1 MNKTKLVLGVDVGG
15 TNTVFGLVDKTGNV
29 FLIDSIPTHGDKS
42 AEDLFKRLFEKFYQV
57 SEDAK
62 EDFELAGIG
71 IGAPNANYYKGT
83 VENPPN
89 LNWEYVD
96 IISLIKKFSDAPV
109 ALTNDANAAAL
120 GEMYYGAAKGMKDLI
135 VITLGTGLGSGIVV
149 NGNLVYGHDGFA
161 GEIGHTI
168 YDPQGRQCGC
178 GRKGCLE
185 TYASAPGIKR
195 TVMEL
200 IANTNFKSKLR
211 SVSYESLDAKFITE
225 LALQGDKIALEAFD
239 FTAKVLGIKLADAIA
254 HTSPEA
260 IILFG
265 GLANAGDLLL
275 VPTKK
280 YLEENVFHVF
290 RNKVKILKSELN
302 EGKSAVLGAA
312 ALIWHEL
319 NTMVINQ

>member
-1 MNKTKLVLGVDVGG
+1 MNKNKLVLGVDVGG
-15 TNTVFGLVDKTGNV
+15 TNTVFGLVDQIGNI
-29 FLIDSIPTHGDKS
+29 FLINSIPTNGNQS
-42 AEDLFKRLFEKFYQV
+42 AENLFSRLFEKFYQL

-62 EDFELAGIG
+62 EEFELVGIG
-71 IGAPNANYYKGT
+71 IGAPNANYFKGT
-83 VENPPN
+83 IENPPN
-89 LNWEYVD
+89 LKWGFVD
-96 IISLIKKFSDAPV
+96 VISLLKKFSDVPV

-120 GEMYYGAAKGMKDLI
+120 GEMYYGAAKGMKDFI

-149 NGNLVYGHDGFA
+149 NGNLIYGHDGFA

-200 IANTNFKSKLR
+200 IAKTNLKSRLR
-211 SVSYESLDAKFITE
+211 TVSFENLDAKLITE
-225 LALQGDKIALEAFD
+225 LALEGDMLALEAFD
-239 FTAKVLGIKLADAIA
+239 FTARVLGIKLADAVA

-290 RNKVKILKSELN
+290 RNKVKILKSELS

-319 NTMVINQ
+319 NNK

>member
-1 MNKTKLVLGVDVGG
+1 MNKNKLVLGVDVGG
-15 TNTVFGLVDKTGNV
+15 TNTVFGLVDKIGNV
-29 FLIDSIPTHGDKS
+29 FLLDSIPTQADKS
-42 AEDLFKRLFEKFYQV
+42 AENLFSRLFERFH
-57 SEDAK
+57 SLSSDAK
-62 EDFELAGIG
+62 EEFDLVGIG

-89 LNWEYVD
+89 LNWGFVD
-96 IISLIKKFSDAPV
+96 IISLIKKFSDVPV

-120 GEMYYGAAKGMKDLI
+120 GEMYYGAAKGMKDFI

-168 YDPQGRQCGC
+168 FDPQGRQCGC

-185 TYASAPGIKR
+185 AYASAPGIKR

-200 IANTNFKSKLR
+200 IAKTNLKSRLR
-211 SVSYESLDAKFITE
+211 SISYENLDAKLITE
-225 LALQGDKIALEAFD
+225 LALNGDELALEAFD
-239 FTAKVLGIKLADAIA
+239 FTAKVLGIKLADAVA

-280 YLEENVFHVF
+280 YLDENVFHVF
-290 RNKVKILKSELN
+290 KNKVKILKSELN

-319 NTMVINQ
+319 SKQ

>member
-1 MNKTKLVLGVDVGG
+1 MKKDQLVLGVDVGG

-29 FLIDSIPTHGDKS
+29 YLIDSIPTQADKP
-42 AEDLFKRLFEKFYQV
+42 AENLFSRLFETYNELV
-57 SEDAK
+57 NDASN
-62 EDFELAGIG
+62 DFELTGIG

-83 VENPPN
+83 IENPPN
-89 LNWEYVD
+89 LNWGFVD
-96 IISLIKKFSDAPV
+96 VISLIKKFSDVPV

-120 GEMYYGAAKGMKDLI
+120 GEMYYGAAKGMKNFI

-149 NGNLVYGHDGFA
+149 NGNLLYGHDGFA

-168 YDPQGRQCGC
+168 YDPNGRQCGC

-185 TYASAPGIKR
+185 TYVSAPGIKR

-200 IANTNFKSKLR
+200 ISRTNLKSRLR
-211 SVSYESLDAKFITE
+211 SISYENLEAKMITE
-225 LALQGDKIALEAFD
+225 AALGGDELALEAFD
-239 FTAKVLGIKLADAIA
+239 FTAKVLGLKLADSVA

-275 VPTKK
+275 VPTKR
-280 YLEENVFHVF
+280 YLEENLFHVF
-290 RNKVKILKSELN
+290 KNKVKLLKSELN

-319 NTMVINQ
+319 NK

>member
-1 MNKTKLVLGVDVGG
+1 MSKNKLVLGIDVGG
-15 TNTVFGLVDKTGNV
+15 TNTVFGLVDKTGNI
-29 FLIDSIPTHGDKS
+29 FIINSIPTIAENS
-42 AEDLFKRLFEKFYQV
+42 AEDLFSRLFEKFYQL
-57 SEDAK
+57 SEDS
-62 EDFELAGIG
+62 ENEFELVGIG

-83 VENPPN
+83 IEHPPN
-89 LNWEYVD
+89 LSWGYVD
-96 IISLIKKFSDAPV
+96 VFSLLKKFSDAPV
-109 ALTNDANAAAL
+109 AITNDANAAAL
-120 GEMYYGAAKGMKDLI
+120 GEMYYGAAKELKDFI
-135 VITLGTGLGSGIVV
+135 VITLGTGLGSGIVI

-168 YDPQGRQCGC
+168 YDENGRQCGC

-185 TYASAPGIKR
+185 TYVSAPGIKR

-200 IANTNFKSKLR
+200 IANSNLKSKLR
-211 SVSYESLDAKFITE
+211 SVSFEKLDAKMITE
-225 LALQGDKIALEAFD
+225 LALSGDELALSAFD
-239 FTAKVLGIKLADAIA
+239 FTAKVLGIKLADAVA

-280 YLEENVFHVF
+280 YLEEYVFHVF
-290 RNKVKILKSELN
+290 RNKVKILKSQLN

-312 ALIWHEL
+312 ALMWHEL
-319 NTMVINQ
+319 NK

>member
-1 MNKTKLVLGVDVGG
+1 MNKNKLVLGVDVGG
-15 TNTVFGLVDKTGNV
+15 TNTVFGLVDQIGNI
-29 FLIDSIPTHGDKS
+29 FLINSIPTNGNQS
-42 AEDLFKRLFEKFYQV
+42 AENLFSRLFEKFYQL
-57 SEDAK
+57 SDDAK
-62 EDFELAGIG
+62 EEFELVGIG
-71 IGAPNANYYKGT
+71 IGAPNANYFKGT
-83 VENPPN
+83 IENPPN
-89 LNWEYVD
+89 LKWGFVD
-96 IISLIKKFSDAPV
+96 VISLLKKFSDVPV

-120 GEMYYGAAKGMKDLI
+120 GEMYYGAAKGMKDFI

-149 NGNLVYGHDGFA
+149 NGNLIYGHDGFA

-200 IANTNFKSKLR
+200 IAKTNLTSRLR
-211 SVSYESLDAKFITE
+211 TVSFENLDAKLITE
-225 LALQGDKIALEAFD
+225 LALEGDLLALEAFD
-239 FTAKVLGIKLADAIA
+239 FTARVLGIKLADAVA

-290 RNKVKILKSELN
+290 RNKVKILKSELS

-319 NTMVINQ
+319 NNK

>member
-1 MNKTKLVLGVDVGG
+1 MSKNKLVLGVDVGG
-15 TNTVFGLVDKTGNV
+15 TNTVFGLVDRIGNI
-29 FLIDSIPTHGDKS
+29 FLIDSIPTLRDKS
-42 AEDLFKRLFEKFYQV
+42 AEDLFSRLFEKFRHL

-62 EDFELAGIG
+62 EEFDLVGIG

-89 LNWEYVD
+89 LNWGYVD
-96 IISLIKKFSDAPV
+96 VISLIKNYSEVPV

-120 GEMYYGAAKGMKDLI
+120 GEMYYGAAKGMKNFI

-185 TYASAPGIKR
+185 TYASASGIKR

-200 IANTNFKSKLR
+200 IANTNLKSRLR
-211 SVSYESLDAKFITE
+211 SVSYESLDAKLISE
-225 LALQGDKIALEAFD
+225 LALQGDRIALEAFD
-239 FTAKVLGIKLADAIA
+239 FTAKVLGIKLADAVA

-319 NTMVINQ
+319 NTMGIN